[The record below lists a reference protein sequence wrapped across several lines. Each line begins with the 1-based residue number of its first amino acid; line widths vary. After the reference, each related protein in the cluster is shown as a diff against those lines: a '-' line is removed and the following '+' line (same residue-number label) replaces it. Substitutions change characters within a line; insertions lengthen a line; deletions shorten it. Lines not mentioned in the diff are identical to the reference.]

1 MKKTVL
7 LISIL
12 LVSAL
17 GAASQDTLVSAYPK
31 AGYFYNGWLD
41 SGGIDLSNFPMF
53 DGPYLTA
60 KYCEA
65 DKGDT
70 LQVYGI
76 AASLFPR
83 TWGVRDLSNYKEA
96 YDYLCLYKTVAD
108 TLQAISDSLL
118 VHLQNTPIDYYFY
131 LDQPLYY
138 YNLTTNHSYPVYE
151 RYFDAPVA
159 VTDSFYVGLTGR
171 SWEPEIYTS
180 GPDSGWYSGWVAH
193 PGVMLNAYC
202 WPDLFPPIKIMLA
215 RYWPPDPSFGINEY
229 TLRWTFYDLSG
240 PMQGMMG
247 FPYPFIFPILTP
259 PDSTH
264 LNPVDTTHVDT
275 TVVDTT
281 VVDTTI
287 VDTTVVDTVG
297 IAQRLLERYT
307 GLQPNPAA
315 ERVQV
320 LSSFGLTGVEVY
332 NAAGIKVQ
340 EQKATGYVAT
350 LDVGALPAG
359 PYLVRIKTPNGTVTK
374 KLLVQRR

>member
-1 MKKTVL
+1 MKKTLL

-12 LVSAL
+12 LVIGTAV
-17 GAASQDTLVSAYPK
+17 AQDTLVSAYPK
-31 AGYFYNGWLD
+31 VGYFYNDWLD
-41 SGGIDLSNFPMF
+41 SGGMFPVNFPMF

-60 KYCEA
+60 KYCDAE
-65 DKGDT
+65 GDT

-108 TLQAISDSLL
+108 TLQAVSDSLF

-131 LDQPLYY
+131 LDQPLAYPNNVNRY
-138 YNLTTNHSYPVYE
+138 YPVYE

-159 VTDSFYVGLTGR
+159 MTDSFYVGLTSR
-171 SWEPEIYTS
+171 SWEPEL
-180 GPDSGWYSGWVAH
+180 DSIWYSGWVAH
-193 PGVMLNAYC
+193 PAVELNAYS
-202 WPDLFPPIKIMLA
+202 WDDFFPPVKMMYA
-215 RYWPPDPSFGINEY
+215 YYSQPDSLQGIYEFW
-229 TLRWTFYDLSG
+229 LRWRFLDLSM
-240 PMQGMMG
+240 PMQGMTG

-287 VDTTVVDTVG
+287 VDTTIVDTVG
-297 IAQRLLERYT
+297 IAQRMLERYT

-332 NAAGIKVQ
+332 NAAGAKVA
-340 EQKATGYVAT
+340 EQPATGYHAT

-359 PYLVRIKTPNGTVTK
+359 PYLVRIKTPNGTATK